1 MPSRRDKGASIL
13 PRAARQRKIR
23 GTPEGQGLLGKL
35 LIVDFR
41 LLIEKQRLIATH
53 KYLYN
58 SVGFSSSN
66 QQAQNQQ
73 FPSGGSGGRR

>member
-41 LLIEKQRLIATH
+41 LLIEKQRLIALH
-53 KYLYN
+53 K
-58 SVGFSSSN
+58 
-66 QQAQNQQ
+66 
-73 FPSGGSGGRR
+73 